1 MASGYNVMR
10 DDVALLEENERSPPS
25 FSVHLYP
32 DHWTLNTGPKFSY
45 NNPISTLLDDIR
57 ALRIPTDFIKIFD
70 DAGISFYNGCLIVEI
85 LDFRPARVKEPV
97 LEKPDKQRVVLR
109 PNGETIWADICIMNA
124 KFGSKWTDMDALE
137 VESKLLLSTS
147 NPLCLS
153 PDPSLMRTVNSIL
166 RVSTPS
172 IPNSLKRKAAPMV
185 DLEEDETEKA
195 KRAKIMQ
202 FMNPQFSPSRKPFVP
217 NYKILNT
224 IEQHRATKSQ
234 TSQRPSNGADPG
246 NQATVIPPH
255 VQQVPDKASSCSIS
269 TVVPHLTTAYSQP
282 NTIPHQPA
290 PITALQT
297 QAPPQL
303 QQVIDPSQRA
313 TPSKQ
318 QQASNAAAPQRPPSR
333 PATGPQMNNS
343 NQQAQ
348 IQEQQTT
355 QPTAFNPPLPPPD
368 YLNPPPASR
377 RRPSLAINPST
388 PAGQSIS
395 LPAQQAV
402 NQIQS
407 SQTQAQPQQQRPTS
421 SQAPSQPQRIPLQ
434 AQTQPT
440 RSAQMPP
447 NMSLQAM
454 QQHVRNMQFQHPNAP
469 AVPMTQTAATI
480 AAMQRQNLNG
490 RNTPISRANSNASPA
505 PSSTAAAQS
514 PMLPAAAA
522 TMSRQNTP
530 VATNTQVARGSPLAG
545 NHPVAA
551 RAVMAQSG
559 PQQQQPQQPMPGTQP
574 VIMQPGAAM
583 NPALYQHYQQQRL
596 QAYFAQQARQQA
608 QAQMHQ
614 QGRLASATPQ
624 PQTNQQSGIAQPQQT
639 NQEQN
644 AGTQQPFSVQI
655 PPQAFNYMQMHPQQ
669 YLWTQRAMGRG
680 MPQVPP
686 SGQQQIPG
694 MPPGMSLQQM
704 QGLGRGGG
712 LPQNR

>member
-10 DDVALLEENERSPPS
+10 DDIALLEENERSPPS

-70 DAGISFYNGCLIVEI
+70 DAGIPFYNGCLIVEI
-85 LDFRPARVKEPV
+85 LDFRPARAKEPV
-97 LEKPDKQRVVLR
+97 LENPDKQRVVLR

-124 KFGSKWTDMDALE
+124 KSGSKWTDMDALQI
-137 VESKLLLSTS
+137 ESKLLLSTS

-217 NYKILNT
+217 NYKILNS

-234 TSQRPSNGADPG
+234 ASQRPSNGTDPA
-246 NQATVIPPH
+246 NQATMIPPN
-255 VQQVPDKASSCSIS
+255 VQQGPDKASSCSIS

-290 PITALQT
+290 PITAPQT
-297 QAPPQL
+297 QPPPQL
-303 QQVIDPSQRA
+303 QQAVDPSQRA

-333 PATGPQMNNS
+333 PATGPQINNS

-348 IQEQQTT
+348 DQQIT

-407 SQTQAQPQQQRPTS
+407 SQSQVQTQVQLQQRPAS
-421 SQAPSQPQRIPLQ
+421 SQAPSQPQRLPLQ

-454 QQHVRNMQFQHPNAP
+454 QQHVRNMQFQHPNVP
-469 AVPMTQTAATI
+469 AVPMTQTAATV
-480 AAMQRQNLNG
+480 AAMQRQSLNG

-505 PSSTAAAQS
+505 PSSTQAAQS

-522 TMSRQNTP
+522 TMMSRQNTP

-545 NHPVAA
+545 NHPIAV
-551 RAVMAQSG
+551 RAVTTQSG

-574 VIMQPGAAM
+574 VMMQPGAAM

-614 QGRLASATPQ
+614 QGHLASATPQ
-624 PQTNQQSGIAQPQQT
+624 PQTNQQSGIAQSQQT
-639 NQEQN
+639 NQDQN
-644 AGTQQPFSVQI
+644 TGTQQPFSVQI

-669 YLWTQRAMGRG
+669 YLWTQRAMG
-680 MPQVPP
+680 
-686 SGQQQIPG
+686 QQQIPG